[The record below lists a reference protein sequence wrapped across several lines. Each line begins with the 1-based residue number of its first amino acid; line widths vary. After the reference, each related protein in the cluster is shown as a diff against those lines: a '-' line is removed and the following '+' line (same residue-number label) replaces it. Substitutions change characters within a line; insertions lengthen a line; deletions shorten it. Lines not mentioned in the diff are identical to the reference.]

1 MTCRLPLTLAGGA
14 AYSADTFPLRPPP
27 ELVLEEELKRLEQ
40 RVDDLVATC
49 RRLQEENQSLRTNRD
64 QLLEERST
72 LTEKNR
78 LARSRL
84 ESIVVRL
91 RALEKL

>member
-1 MTCRLPLTLAGGA
+1 VLA
-14 AYSADTFPLRPPP
+14 TIQRRPPRTF
-27 ELVLEEELKRLEQ
+27 VLDEELKRLEQ
-40 RVDDLVATC
+40 RVDDLISTC

-64 QLLEERST
+64 QLLEERTTFS
-72 LTEKNR
+72 EKNR

-84 ESIVVRL
+84 ESIIVRL